1 MRIPESKIDEIRN
14 SANILD
20 VISGYVQMRK
30 RGKNYIGL
38 CPFHQEKTPSFTVS
52 EEKQIYHC
60 FGCHA
65 GGNVF
70 KFLMEYKNISFV
82 ESVQEVAEFIGIKIE
97 LEERT
102 FSEDDSEQER
112 LYEINVIAAKFFS
125 NNLLNSDEGERAR
138 NYFKNRNIKPQ
149 TQKIFGLG
157 FAESVWES
165 LLFYLK
171 DNKVD
176 LSRAKNLGLIDTRD
190 DGKYYDKYRGR
201 IMFPVFSPNGRVIAF
216 GGRILN
222 DGEKAAKYINSPES
236 LIYSKRKSLYG
247 LFHSKDEIRKLDR
260 VVMVEG
266 YMDLI
271 SLYQHGIKNVVASSG
286 TSLTEEQI
294 QLLSRFTKNIIIIY
308 DADIAG
314 QKASLRS
321 IELLLKQ
328 DFDVRLVSLPENE
341 DPDSFINNFG
351 TDEFRT
357 KINGAKNFLEYQ
369 TDQFAKQGL
378 FEDPTEQ
385 TKAIR
390 ELVKSAALVSDELKR
405 NLIIKSI
412 SKKFN
417 LREKVIEKELDS
429 YMNQFK
435 KQAEQ
440 QQVRIKRTG
449 VLSSQ
454 ANSTMETISEVS
466 SYEKELIKLLLEGK
480 EEIIELIYDYIHPN
494 DFTNEMFKIIAGKV
508 EESYRSGKVSPAAI
522 IESIE
527 DENIKSF
534 ILSFSINE
542 ESISRRWEER
552 SHNGKIELKL
562 LQQTKDLI
570 KKYRKNKIDEQIK
583 LNIQKIATLE
593 DEENKILLLKEN
605 NELYEQ
611 IKLIS
616 NGNGNSDLI

>member
-14 SANILD
+14 SANVLD

-52 EEKQIYHC
+52 EEKQIFHC
-60 FGCHA
+60 FGCHT

-125 NNLLNSDEGERAR
+125 NKLLNSDEGERAR

-149 TQKIFGLG
+149 TQKTFGLG
-157 FAESVWES
+157 FAESGWES

-171 DNKVD
+171 ENKVD
-176 LSRAKNLGLIDTRD
+176 LLRAKNLGLIDTRD
-190 DGKYYDKYRGR
+190 DGTFYDKYRGR
-201 IMFPVFSPNGRVIAF
+201 IMFPIFSPNGRVIAF
-216 GGRILN
+216 GGRILS
-222 DGEKAAKYINSPES
+222 DSEKAAKYINSPES

-260 VVMVEG
+260 VIMVEG

-271 SLYQHGIKNVVASSG
+271 SLYQHGVKNAVASSG

-341 DPDSFINNFG
+341 DPDSFINKFG

-357 KINGAKNFLEYQ
+357 KINSAKNFLEYQ
-369 TDQFAKQGL
+369 TEQFAKQGL

-405 NLIIKSI
+405 NLLIKSI

-440 QQVRIKRTG
+440 QQVRIKRTEALNSQSNSIIEMSSG
-449 VLSSQ
+449 VS
-454 ANSTMETISEVS
+454 N
-466 SYEKELIKLLLEGK
+466 YEKELIKLLLEGN

-494 DFTNEMFKIIAGKV
+494 DFKNKMFKIIAEKV
-508 EESYRSGKVSPAAI
+508 EDSYRSGNVSPAAI

-552 SHNGKIELKL
+552 HHDGIIELNIV
-562 LQQTKDLI
+562 QQTKDLI
-570 KKYRKNKIDEQIK
+570 KAYRLNKIDEQIK
-583 LNIQKIATLE
+583 LNNQKIAALE
-593 DEENKILLLKEN
+593 DEGKIILLMKENK
-605 NELYEQ
+605 ELFEQ
-611 IKLIS
+611 KKLIS